1 MSVEA
6 ETMMKRG
13 APPKRRLRN
22 YLLDPRFQLKYT
34 AMVVG
39 VTVLV
44 AGVLGYFAYKYS
56 EGQTEALMVQMATM
70 PELPADTA
78 GDIEAMAKE
87 RDREVLLKIVAGI
100 LILAVA
106 LGITGIIVTHKVVGP
121 AYKMRKML
129 GEVAEGHLKMSGRLR
144 KGDELQELFDAFAAM
159 IEALRSFQAGEVTA
173 LDEAISKA
181 RDAGVPDDALAA
193 VVNVRDRMA
202 ATLD

>member
-1 MSVEA
+1 MSAEA
-6 ETMMKRG
+6 ETMMERG

-34 AMVVG
+34 AMVVC

-44 AGVLGYFAYKYS
+44 ASVLGYFAYKYS

-87 RDREVLLKIVAGI
+87 RDREVLLKIVSGI

-106 LGITGIIVTHKVVGP
+106 LGVTGIIVTHKVVGP

-129 GEVAEGHLKMSGRLR
+129 SEVAEGHLKMSGRLR
-144 KGDELQELFDAFAAM
+144 KGDELQELFDSFANM
-159 IEALRSFQAGEVTA
+159 IEALRTFQASEVTA
-173 LDEAISKA
+173 LDEAIGKA
-181 RDAGVPDDALAA
+181 RDAGVPEDALLAI
-193 VVNVRDRMA
+193 VEVRDRMA